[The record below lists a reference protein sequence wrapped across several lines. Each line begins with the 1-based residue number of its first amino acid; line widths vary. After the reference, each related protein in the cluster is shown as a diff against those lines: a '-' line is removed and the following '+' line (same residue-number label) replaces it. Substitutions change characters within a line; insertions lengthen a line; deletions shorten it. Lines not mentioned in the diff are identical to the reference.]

1 MLARDLAC
9 FVQVTT
15 RENTSHKI
23 IQELV
28 VTEANNVDPNFDNIR
43 GRIFTMLRKHYD
55 MGERSIC

>member
-15 RENTSHKI
+15 RENTNHKI
-23 IQELV
+23 IEELV

-43 GRIFTMLRKHYD
+43 GRIFTMLRKHCD